1 MCFLFSDLGSH
12 DASTQPTPQTTCTRK
27 LQRRV
32 KHLWNALA
40 FININRGEV
49 LSKSGVMLVLES
61 RRKSWM
67 KCSVSIWDHLG
78 KSLTILADLFAIQY
92 GNAWSP
98 PSWTKPISTELSP
111 PRERAP
117 YILFIQTSRAGRKV
131 RTFFFIIRS
140 RFRPLFFILF
150 LLVLFSA
157 VRGAWFMRRR
167 ARVMRRRVCR
177 NAKCLQR
184 LFRIANHRE
193 NTIKIFFQN
202 FWFLK
207 KNLFNNYSRNTNKN
221 SYFVNKLLS
230 R

>member
-1 MCFLFSDLGSH
+1 MFCFDLG
-12 DASTQPTPQTTCTRK
+12 
-27 LQRRV
+27 
-32 KHLWNALA
+32 
-40 FININRGEV
+40 
-49 LSKSGVMLVLES
+49 
-61 RRKSWM
+61 
-67 KCSVSIWDHLG
+67 
-78 KSLTILADLFAIQY
+78 
-92 GNAWSP
+92 
-98 PSWTKPISTELSP
+98 P
-111 PRERAP
+111 PRQIPHNLSRSLCNPIWERLIPPELNKANIYGAFSAP
-117 YILFIQTSRAGRKV
+117 WARSLHSIYSNIARWAQGANFFLYHSFSFSSPFFYFIPFG
-131 RTFFFIIRS
+131 F
-140 RFRPLFFILF
+140 
-150 LLVLFSA
+150 FSA